1 MKSYLIGA
9 AVALATMTIAPAA
22 NAAVFTPANVKNFSV
37 NYDSD
42 DGTISATIGNTNLS
56 GMFEDTFNFDLL
68 TNGIGSGGVTATF
81 SSLKNMIKLTYV
93 AINGK
98 SIDIDTSLKTGFT
111 SAEAANVNLLAGA
124 NSIVIRGTAAKN
136 ASYGGNITFAPGAV
150 PEPATWGMMLVGFG
164 MMGASMRYRRKSTAV
179 SFA

>member
-1 MKSYLIGA
+1 M
-9 AVALATMTIAPAA
+9 ALATIVVAPAA
-22 NAAVFTPANVKNFSV
+22 NAAVFTPANIKNFSV
-37 NYDSD
+37 DYDND
-42 DGTISATIGNTNLS
+42 DGTISASIGNTGIS
-56 GMFEDTFNFDLL
+56 GMFEDTFNFNLL

-111 SAEAANVNLLAGA
+111 SVEASNINLFAGP

-136 ASYGGNITFAPGAV
+136 ASYGGNITFTPSAV
-150 PEPATWGMMLVGFG
+150 PEPATWAMLLVGFG